1 MIRDAPKVN
10 SLTDME
16 TFIRYNDYKNDPFSN
31 GNPGDAI
38 SSRLDL
44 VEVCKLYNYKSNPRA
59 HGSIDGKVASL
70 ESVK

>member
-1 MIRDAPKVN
+1 MMIRDAPNVN

-16 TFIRYNDYKNDPFSN
+16 KFIRYNDYKNDPISK

-44 VEVCKLYNYKSNPRA
+44 LEVINIY
-59 HGSIDGKVASL
+59 
-70 ESVK
+70 

>member
-44 VEVCKLYNYKSNPRA
+44 VEVYKLYNYKSNPRA